1 MSKIKEKQLNG
12 VLALKIVKPLNM
24 DWDEL
29 GRMLVEETLKEGVLR
44 VDFVDNFID
53 AVVEE
58 TLKEGVLRGR

>member
-44 VDFVDNFID
+44 GTMAEIK
-53 AVVEE
+53 VEE